1 MSIIVVLKSDRKM
14 TVESERKDMRTPG
27 KTMRKT
33 ADRYRRR
40 TGRLTAVLLAL
51 TLLGTSTVWAGEWQQ
66 LEDGNWKYEEN
77 AEPVTGWIQDEGIW
91 YYLEPDTGLWNPRP
105 ALTETSACRLLENA
119 VNRAGWYSNEM
130 TEKVYKVDGST
141 KNTITV
147 SIMLETAPMVVTGTL
162 NTFDIDLRSGT
173 AKSQQTK
180 LVLDLYE

>member
-1 MSIIVVLKSDRKM
+1 
-14 TVESERKDMRTPG
+14 MRIQGNTI
-27 KTMRKT
+27 RKT

-40 TGRLTAVLLAL
+40 TGRLAGVLLAL
-51 TLLGTSTVWAGEWQQ
+51 TLLGTSTAWAGDWQQ
-66 LEDGNWKYEEN
+66 QEDGGWKYEEN
-77 AEPVTGWIQDEGIW
+77 GEAVTGWIQEKGIW

-119 VNRAGWYSNEM
+119 VNRAGWYSNET